1 MFYILAVVI
10 LVSDQIAKILAVAF
24 LKDAP
29 PVPLIPGL
37 FNLYY
42 QENTGGAFSVLES
55 HTLFLTVFS
64 AAAAIGIIYWHRTLP
79 RHERL
84 AQAAL
89 GLILGGA
96 TGNLVDRFRF
106 GYVVDFFHA
115 YWRDYH
121 WPVFNLADS
130 AICVG
135 VALFLVAGLR
145 QAKTESSLT
154 QADPKHADPSS
165 KTDKRPLAQDS
176 IKPAD
181 R

>member
-1 MFYILAVVI
+1 MFYILAAVV
-10 LVSDQIAKILAVAF
+10 LASDQIAKLLAAAF
-24 LKDAP
+24 LKDSP
-29 PVPLIPGL
+29 PVPLVPGF

-42 QENTGGAFSVLES
+42 QENTGGAFSLLES
-55 HTLFLTVFS
+55 HTLFLTIFS
-64 AAAAIGIIYWHRTLP
+64 AVAVIAIIYWHRALP

-96 TGNLVDRFRF
+96 LGNLIDRFRL

-130 AICVG
+130 AICIG

-145 QAKTESSLT
+145 QHKTQSSEAEAESKRAERSAK
-154 QADPKHADPSS
+154 KNG
-165 KTDKRPLAQDS
+165 RPLSHDP